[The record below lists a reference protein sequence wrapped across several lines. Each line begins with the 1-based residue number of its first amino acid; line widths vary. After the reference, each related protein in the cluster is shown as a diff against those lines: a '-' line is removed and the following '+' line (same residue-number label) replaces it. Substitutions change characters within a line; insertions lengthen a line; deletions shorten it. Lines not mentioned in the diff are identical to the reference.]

1 MLNKKG
7 IKLNTETLQKGPAP
21 RHYKIIGFC
30 SLIPVVII
38 VNFKA
43 FSRNTYAFNFVIN
56 NI

>member
-38 VNFKA
+38 RQFQS
-43 FSRNTYAFNFVIN
+43 F
-56 NI
+56 